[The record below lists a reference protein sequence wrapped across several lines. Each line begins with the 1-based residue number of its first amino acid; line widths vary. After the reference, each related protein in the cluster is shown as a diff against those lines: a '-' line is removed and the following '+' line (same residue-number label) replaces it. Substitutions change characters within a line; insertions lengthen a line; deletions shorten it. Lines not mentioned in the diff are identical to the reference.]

1 MEKGSP
7 LGLPF
12 FACGGKRGRAGEGR
26 GKLSEESRPL
36 PPPEPPPISFQRLL
50 TGGEA
55 ARREFGSAEG
65 EKWGAPGREGGTV
78 QLWEVPPPAV
88 PFGVEY
94 SFCRKRSLPAWGYSG
109 KLRKQGEDV
118 RIFPARV
125 GLFRLCY
132 RNWLMLFSLKF
143 QRDNRKNALAVA
155 PANEKLDKKTVLSPY
170 SGDETAT
177 YNRAIIYH
185 QLASCFFRRN
195 FPRSCGG
202 IHDVP

>member
-7 LGLPF
+7 WGLPF
-12 FACGGKRGRAGEGR
+12 FACGGKRGRSGEGR
-26 GKLSEESRPL
+26 GKLSEESFPL
-36 PPPEPPPISFQRLL
+36 PSPEPPPISFQRLL

-65 EKWGAPGREGGTV
+65 EKWGHPEGGGSAFLGGRR
-78 QLWEVPPPAV
+78 QRCRLGWNV
-88 PFGVEY
+88 PF
-94 SFCRKRSLPAWGYSG
+94 CRELSLPAWGYSG

-118 RIFPARV
+118 RIFSARG

-132 RNWLMLFSLKF
+132 RNCLMLFSLKF